1 MSSLRI
7 TVTQKNGEMLPGS
20 KGIAL
25 SPEQFR
31 ILDRAAED
39 VSTALASEDLD
50 FKVAL
55 SSK

>member
-1 MSSLRI
+1 ML
-7 TVTQKNGEMLPGS
+7 VQKEGEMRPGS

-25 SPEQFR
+25 SPEQFKV
-31 ILDRAAED
+31 LQAAADD
-39 VSTALASEDLD
+39 VSAALASRNLE